1 MIPSHFFTVR
11 LGIDWFIKVVIE
23 RLEVVVSVVWVEID
37 LRLLL
42 TQLAGHQPQLLRLR
56 GVEEA
61 VEGSVVIHLP
71 PLPPPPPVL
80 HREIEEVHLPLRVLT
95 LIITEEPRG
104 PDRTAQ
110 CTLHRYR
117 RYDWGERWLSTDRP
131 EN

>member
-37 LRLLL
+37 LRPLL
-42 TQLAGHQPQLLRLR
+42 TELAGHQPQLLRLR

-71 PLPPPPPVL
+71 PLPPPPVL
-80 HREIEEVHLPLRVLT
+80 HREIEEVHLPLRAVT
-95 LIITEEPRG
+95 RIITG
-104 PDRTAQ
+104 DRAGLTD
-110 CTLHRYR
+110 CTLH
-117 RYDWGERWLSTDRP
+117 TP
-131 EN
+131 QI

>member
-23 RLEVVVSVVWVEID
+23 RLEVVVCVVWVEID

-42 TQLAGHQPQLLRLR
+42 TQLAGGCRHQPQLLRLR

-71 PLPPPPPVL
+71 PLPPVL
-80 HREIEEVHLPLRVLT
+80 EGEIEEVHLPLRVVT
-95 LIITEEPRG
+95 RIITG
-104 PDRTAQ
+104 DRAGLTG
-110 CTLHRYR
+110 LH
-117 RYDWGERWLSTDRP
+117 TP
-131 EN
+131 QI